1 MRENH
6 LQTGEILDCEKE
18 PIHIPGAI
26 QSFGLL
32 IAVDQP
38 SLRIHN
44 ASINCEDAFG
54 ISPQQLIGRSLA
66 EFIAADKLPEL
77 QHYLA
82 RDNLREQ
89 APLDVTL
96 HLPSS
101 LRNRHWEL
109 SAHRHAGCLILEME
123 PSGTGTVDLLSLNR
137 KLSTA
142 VQLLHATSSLQ
153 QLCDTAVKEIQT
165 ITGFDRVMIYQF
177 TEDWHGKVIAEQCA
191 PHMYSY
197 MHHQFPASD
206 IPAQARAVFLQ
217 NWLRMIP
224 DVGYTPVAVYP
235 GTNPLDG
242 MPLDLGQS
250 ALRSVS
256 PIHLEYLRNM
266 QVKATLTI
274 SLLDNGRLWG
284 LIACHH
290 ASPRL
295 LDANSRVA
303 AKLIGQ
309 LVSSQVQLKQ
319 SLDDMH
325 YRAQLRSVHSRLLSH
340 MEQESDLVQGLVKH
354 TPNMLDLAAASGAA
368 AAIYHDNKWTIIG
381 ETPDVRQIEE
391 LIDWLGHRAPR
402 NELFQTNYLS
412 KYFPPARAYK
422 DVASGLV
429 AVPIPKSDRNYIL
442 FFRPEVASTV
452 VWAGKPEKLVRHEGD
467 HGRLHPRASF
477 KSWVETVE
485 GVATPWKRVEIEAI
499 TELKNSILALDLQRE
514 FRKEQQARAEAER
527 ISMEK
532 ENMVHMVSHDLRT
545 PLSIIKMSLELMQRT
560 SSADPEAVG
569 KLLARGLRA
578 TDAIDRLSQGILDL
592 VKVENGSAMPA
603 PSMVAASMLIHDAI
617 ELALPLAERKSVQL
631 RAEPGNSD
639 AKVCCERNRIEQVLG
654 NLISNAL
661 KFTPEGGLVSVSMRA
676 EGDMVIFSV
685 ADTGVGIAE
694 EHIGRVF
701 DRFWQEG
708 RAASQGN
715 GLGLAI
721 AKGIVEQHGGA
732 IWVKSNL
739 MQGSTFSFSLP
750 RNEDCLLEEKE
761 VHGAP

>member
-1 MRENH
+1 MEKNQF
-6 LQTGEILDCEKE
+6 QTGDIVDCEKE

-26 QSFGLL
+26 QSFGVL

-44 ASINCEDAFG
+44 ASVNCEDAFG
-54 ISPQQLIGRSLA
+54 INAHQLIGRSLA
-66 EFIAADKLPEL
+66 EFIASEKVPEL
-77 QHYLA
+77 QQYLA

-89 APLDVTL
+89 APIDVTL

-109 SAHRHAGCLILEME
+109 TAHRHAGCLILEME
-123 PSGTGTVDLLSLNR
+123 PSSAGTVDLLTLNR

-153 QLCDTAVKEIQT
+153 QLCDAAVREVQT
-165 ITGFDRVMIYQF
+165 VTGFDRVMLYQF

-197 MHHQFPASD
+197 MSHHFPASD

-224 DVGYTPVAVYP
+224 DTGYTPVPLRP
-235 GTNPLDG
+235 GINPLDG
-242 MPLDLGQS
+242 MPLDLSQS

-256 PIHLEYLRNM
+256 PVHLEYLRNM

-274 SLLDNGRLWG
+274 SLVDDGRLWG

-290 ASPRL
+290 PTPRL
-295 LDANSRVA
+295 LDANSRIA

-309 LVSSQVQLKQ
+309 LVSSQIQLKQ

-325 YRAQLRSVHSRLLSH
+325 YRAQLRSVHGRLLSH
-340 MEQESDLVQGLVKH
+340 MEQEDDLVQGLVKH
-354 TPNMLDLAAASGAA
+354 SPNMLDLAAAGGAA
-368 AAIYHDNKWTIIG
+368 AAVYHDNKWTIIG
-381 ETPDVRQIEE
+381 RTPDVAQIEE
-391 LIDWLGHRAPR
+391 LIDWLRHHTPR
-402 NELFQTNYLS
+402 NELFQTNCLS

-429 AVPIPKSDRNYIL
+429 AVPIPKSERNYIL
-442 FFRPEVASTV
+442 FFRPEVASTI
-452 VWAGKPEKLVRHEGD
+452 VWAGKPEKMVRHEDG

-477 KSWVETVE
+477 QSWAETVE
-485 GVATPWKRVEIEAI
+485 GVAIAWKRVEIEAI
-499 TELKNSILALDLQRE
+499 TELKHSILALDLQRE
-514 FRKEQQARAEAER
+514 FRKEQRARAEAER
-527 ISMEK
+527 VSIEK

-560 SSADPEAVG
+560 GAAHPETIS
-569 KLLARGLRA
+569 KLLERGLRA
-578 TDAIDRLSQGILDL
+578 ADAIDRLSQGVLDL
-592 VKVENGSAMPA
+592 VKVENGTAVAA
-603 PSMVAASMLIHDAI
+603 PSMVAAAMLVHDAI
-617 ELALPLAERKSVQL
+617 ELTLPLAERKSVKLLTQ
-631 RAEPGNSD
+631 PSDSD
-639 AKVCCERNRIEQVLG
+639 AQVCCERNRIEQVLG

-661 KFTPEGGLVSVSMRA
+661 KFTPEGGCVTVSTRD
-676 EGDMVIFSV
+676 EGDMVEFSV
-685 ADTGVGIAE
+685 ADTGVGIADE
-694 EHIGRVF
+694 NVERVF
-701 DRFWQEG
+701 DRFWQAG
-708 RAASQGN
+708 AGAVQGN

-721 AKGIVEQHGGA
+721 ARGIVEQHGGK
-732 IWVKSNL
+732 IWVSSIVG
-739 MQGSTFSFSLP
+739 QGSIFTFNLP
-750 RNEDCLLEEKE
+750 RNADATPARK
-761 VHGAP
+761 APDATL

>member
-1 MRENH
+1 MEKNQF
-6 LQTGEILDCEKE
+6 QTGDIVDCEKE

-32 IAVDQP
+32 IAVDLP

-44 ASINCEDAFG
+44 VSVNCEDAFG
-54 ISPQQLIGRSLA
+54 IEAQFLVGRSLA
-66 EFIAADKLPEL
+66 EFVAADKLSEL
-77 QHYLA
+77 QQYLA

-89 APLDVTL
+89 APIDVTL
-96 HLPSS
+96 HLPST

-109 SAHRHAGCLILEME
+109 AAHRHAGCLILEME
-123 PSGTGTVDLLSLNR
+123 PSSAGTVDLLSLNR
-137 KLSTA
+137 KLSAA
-142 VQLLHATSSLQ
+142 VQLIHATSSLQ
-153 QLCDTAVKEIQT
+153 QLCDAAVREVQAV
-165 ITGFDRVMIYQF
+165 TGFDRVMLYQF

-197 MHHQFPASD
+197 MSHHFPASD

-224 DVGYTPVAVYP
+224 DVGYTPVPLHP
-235 GTNPLDG
+235 GINPLDG

-256 PIHLEYLRNM
+256 PVHLEYLRNM
-266 QVKATLTI
+266 QVRATLTI
-274 SLLDNGRLWG
+274 SLVEDGRLWG

-290 ASPRL
+290 ATPRL
-295 LDANSRVA
+295 LDANSRIA

-309 LVSSQVQLKQ
+309 LVSSQIQLKQ

-325 YRAQLRSVHSRLLSH
+325 YRTQLRSVHTRLLSH

-354 TPNMLDLAAASGAA
+354 TPNMLDLAAAGGAA

-381 ETPDVRQIEE
+381 HAPDVSQIEE
-391 LIDWLGHRAPR
+391 LIDWLGQYTPR
-402 NELFQTNYLS
+402 NEIFQTNYLS

-429 AVPIPKSDRNYIL
+429 AVPILKSDRNYIL
-442 FFRPEVASTV
+442 FFRPEVASTI
-452 VWAGKPEKLVRHEGD
+452 VWAGKPEKMVRHDGD
-467 HGRLHPRASF
+467 HSRLHPRASF
-477 KSWVETVE
+477 QSWAETVE
-485 GVATPWKRVEIEAI
+485 GIAIAWKRVEIEAI

-527 ISMEK
+527 VSMEK

-560 SSADPEAVG
+560 SNAHPETVG
-569 KLLARGLRA
+569 KLLERGLRA
-578 TDAIDRLSQGILDL
+578 ADAIDRLSQGVLDL
-592 VKVENGSAMPA
+592 VKVENGTAMPA
-603 PSMVAASMLIHDAI
+603 TSMVSPAMLVHDAI
-617 ELALPLAERKSVQL
+617 ELALPLAERKCVQL
-631 RAEPGNSD
+631 QANTASSD
-639 AKVCCERNRIEQVLG
+639 AQVCCERNRIEQVLG

-661 KFTPEGGLVSVSMRA
+661 KFTPEGGCVTVSTRN
-676 EGDMVIFSV
+676 EGDLIAFSV
-685 ADTGVGIAE
+685 EDTGVGIAE

-708 RAASQGN
+708 SSASQGN
-715 GLGLAI
+715 GLGLARL
-721 AKGIVEQHGGA
+721 
-732 IWVKSNL
+732 SN
-739 MQGSTFSFSLP
+739 
-750 RNEDCLLEEKE
+750 
-761 VHGAP
+761 